1 MRDLKNI
8 FTKSYRPSSIFKK
21 QIYCIFSYNLNG
33 VKVYFIYILNKKKI
47 QQQKQN
53 NTKHFDYFNRL
64 AAITFIFPFS
74 IYPAIGVQPPVNM
87 MTQGFAGMNLGM
99 QAAPAMVRPPTNTMM
114 GGMNMGMQPGMTGS
128 TMPTMGGMPVNQGMM
143 GMNMNMGMSTAQMG
157 MPGGMGMGMGMPV
170 MGMNPAMGQPKQDA
184 FADFANFGK

>member
-1 MRDLKNI
+1 MLK
-8 FTKSYRPSSIFKK
+8 
-21 QIYCIFSYNLNG
+21 
-33 VKVYFIYILNKKKI
+33 YILNDKKI
-47 QQQKQN
+47 QPQKQN
-53 NTKHFDYFNRL
+53 NFKNVDYFNR
-64 AAITFIFPFS
+64 FFPFS
-74 IYPAIGVQPPVNM
+74 IYPAIGVQTPVNM

-114 GGMNMGMQPGMTGS
+114 GGMNMGMQSGMTGS

-157 MPGGMGMGMGMPV
+157 MPGGMGTGMPV